1 MDFFEHLRDI
11 DFRAFMDFPTACAVR
26 NRPRVKILED
36 GRVSL
41 YGELRKRAAGQQRD
55 YCARIS
61 PDGRCIALYPE
72 LTPNIHV
79 HADGSTMRH
88 EELLRLLR
96 DREIQLPAVYEMEW
110 YEPENAW
117 VGCCKDLPEPEI
129 AAVRQRA
136 KNAARRKKQ

>member
-1 MDFFEHLRDI
+1 MDFFEHLRGI
-11 DFRAFMDFPTACAVR
+11 DFRTFLDFPTACAVR

-72 LTPNIHV
+72 LAPNIHF
-79 HADGSTMRH
+79 HADGSSMRH
-88 EELLRLLR
+88 ERLLQLLRGK
-96 DREIQLPAVYEMEW
+96 EIQLPAVCEMEW
-110 YEPENAW
+110 YESEDAW
-117 VGCCKDLPEPEI
+117 VGCCKDLPEPNV
-129 AAVRQRA
+129 AAIRQRVKKA
-136 KNAARRKKQ
+136 GVGRKQ